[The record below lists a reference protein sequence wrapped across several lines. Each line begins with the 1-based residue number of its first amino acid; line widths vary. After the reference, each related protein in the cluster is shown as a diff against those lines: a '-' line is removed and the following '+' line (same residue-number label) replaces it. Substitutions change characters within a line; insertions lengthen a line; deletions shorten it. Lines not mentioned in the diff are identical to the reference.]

1 MNKKQLRIQNASFLA
16 ELERKVKE
24 IEILNIRLEKAEQD
38 FKNLAN
44 EKEDLINLVK
54 ELEAKN
60 QELAEKII
68 ALDAALE
75 AANAK
80 LEMNEAISSALSE
93 VTEEPY
99 EVDKESCEVDKEP
112 CDIDE
117 ESYEVDEEPC
127 EVNEEPTDAEPTEPN
142 APITEID
149 FEIKQKIEQID
160 ALTVG
165 DESSSEVI
173 EEPANSV
180 ENFSNNIETP
190 SPVGAV
196 DTVKPEA
203 EYSGDFLRD
212 YGAKIIARVTRATAE
227 VIARATA
234 SNEDVSKSLKTLA
247 LGKNESFKY
256 QVMELTKQKDA
267 PQKAVEEMDLL
278 AEETIV
284 YLKSI

>member
-44 EKEDLINLVK
+44 EKEDLINLAK

-99 EVDKESCEVDKEP
+99 EVDEESCEVDEG
-112 CDIDE
+112 
-117 ESYEVDEEPC
+117 SC

-160 ALTVG
+160 ALTV
-165 DESSSEVI
+165 DNKSSSEVI

-227 VIARATA
+227 VIARASV

>member
-44 EKEDLINLVK
+44 EKEDLINLAK

-99 EVDKESCEVDKEP
+99 EVDEEPCDVDEESCEVN
-112 CDIDE
+112 E
-117 ESYEVDEEPC
+117 ESC

-142 APITEID
+142 APLTEID
-149 FEIKQKIEQID
+149 FEIQQKIEQID
-160 ALTVG
+160 ALTV
-165 DESSSEVI
+165 DNKSSSEVI

-196 DTVKPEA
+196 DTVKPDT

-227 VIARATA
+227 VIARASV